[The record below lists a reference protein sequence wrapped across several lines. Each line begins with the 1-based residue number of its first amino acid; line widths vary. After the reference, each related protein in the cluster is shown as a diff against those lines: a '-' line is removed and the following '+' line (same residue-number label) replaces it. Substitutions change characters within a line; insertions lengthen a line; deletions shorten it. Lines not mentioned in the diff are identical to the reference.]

1 VKFLAD
7 MGISP
12 DTVTWLQS
20 QGYDAVHLHEQGLDR
35 LSDAEIL
42 EKARNEGRIVL
53 THDLDFAQL
62 LALSKA
68 TSPSVIVLRLADMR
82 PDSVNY
88 YLERVLQQAQSDLVR
103 GAIISVREDQIRV
116 RSLPI

>member
-1 VKFLAD
+1 

-12 DTVTWLQS
+12 DTVNWLQS
-20 QGYDAVHLHEQGLDR
+20 RGYDAVHLHEQGLDR

-53 THDLDFAQL
+53 THDLDFSQL

-82 PDSVNY
+82 PASVNY
-88 YLERVLQQAQSDLVR
+88 YLERVLQQARSDLVR
-103 GAIISVREDQIRV
+103 GAIVSVREDQIRV
-116 RSLPI
+116 RSLPIMS